1 MQRLAIKPSFAKA
14 AKSDRNS
21 VQKGKE
27 KKKKKAKQNTT
38 KQNRKRRERERER
51 GEGGKSKEQSCSP
64 GLVGD
69 FPKEGALGTP
79 FLRGTALP
87 RTPLRFGLLGD
98 AEMPS
103 VPRLSP
109 CSGDGPC
116 GGVLWDPTSPLPRL
130 TGGGRSAGRS
140 GERRTAV
147 GLTSLF
153 AHRVVSPPAAP
164 VWGLGNVPS
173 GDLRCG
179 TAINA
184 RV

>member
-1 MQRLAIKPSFAKA
+1 MFFIIIIIFLLFVFILNGCAWGGAYNN
-14 AKSDRNS
+14 SDSLHNCTEPT
-21 VQKGKE
+21 G
-27 KKKKKAKQNTT
+27 A
-38 KQNRKRRERERER
+38 RERERER